1 MPVSDPR
8 QALVRA
14 TEQYRETERRHEAAR
29 QAVIDAVVGAL
40 GAGVPPAEVVA
51 LSPFSPAYV
60 RVLAR
65 EHGVPPAPG
74 GVKPRKRRT

>member
-1 MPVSDPR
+1 VPVSDPR
-8 QALVRA
+8 QVLGRA
-14 TEQYRETERRHEAAR
+14 AEKYRETERHHEAAR
-29 QAVIDAVVGAL
+29 QAVIDAVVAAL
-40 GAGVPPAEVVA
+40 RAGVPPADVVA

-74 GVKPRKRRT
+74 GLKPRKRRT

>member
-8 QALVRA
+8 QALGRA
-14 TEQYRETERRHEAAR
+14 TEQYRETEQRHEAAR
-29 QAVIDAVVGAL
+29 QAVIDAVVVAL
-40 GAGVPPAEVVA
+40 EAGVPPAEVVA

>member
-1 MPVSDPR
+1 
-8 QALVRA
+8 LVRA